1 MGIAG
6 VNWKNL
12 GKAGSKCWLGKHPIV
27 RGVVMNPIHHPH
39 GVVKGGPPLVEKNPQ
54 LLGVFLH
61 LEEEVEKGR
70 NIVII

>member
-1 MGIAG
+1 MGP
-6 VNWKNL
+6 V
-12 GKAGSKCWLGKHPIV
+12 H
-27 RGVVMNPIHHPH
+27 RM
-39 GVVKGGPPLVEKNPQ
+39 GVVKGGPQLVEKNLQ